1 MGIRRTNR
9 PLSTVISGKGFR
21 MVNRQSAVSATLV
34 PLSSQT
40 SSCHLLSS
48 FVSIP
53 ILVRLSRTFQRSLPP
68 PPPPSPSWRV
78 ARYSRVQHRSVRS
91 KRAHVSPLICFSGG
105 TRLLASRVGDSRSR
119 SRARARAR
127 EMRVPITGSRV
138 EFAGRSERGKAGL
151 LGPLAVLDVTGDFIG
166 A

>member
-68 PPPPSPSWRV
+68 PTPIPLVESCSILARSTPFRPIETRARISPDLFFRRNAS
-78 ARYSRVQHRSVRS
+78 SRVTCWRF
-91 KRAHVSPLICFSGG
+91 ALTF
-105 TRLLASRVGDSRSR
+105 
-119 SRARARAR
+119 ARARACAR
-127 EMRVPITGSRV
+127 DASADNWL
-138 EFAGRSERGKAGL
+138 AGGVCWA
-151 LGPLAVLDVTGDFIG
+151 
-166 A
+166 

>member
-9 PLSTVISGKGFR
+9 LSSTLFRESDSGSEAAAATFRYFCSFRYKNPPDYRRLFYYVIS
-21 MVNRQSAVSATLV
+21 NVS
-34 PLSSQT
+34 
-40 SSCHLLSS
+40 
-48 FVSIP
+48 
-53 ILVRLSRTFQRSLPP
+53 QRSVAL
-68 PPPPSPSWRV
+68 SPDIRPIET
-78 ARYSRVQHRSVRS
+78 
-91 KRAHVSPLICFSGG
+91 HVSPICFSER

-119 SRARARAR
+119 SRSRSRARAR